1 MIAVGLLILAL
12 SGQPDPGATA
22 AQTAGAPSTGQPAA
36 AHAATTPSQDD
47 DKVICKTVPVTG
59 SRFGAVD
66 CMSKKDW
73 AAQAAAARE
82 FVNKATSGV
91 CTGSVCH

>member
-1 MIAVGLLILAL
+1 MIAVGLLLLAL
-12 SGQPDPGATA
+12 AGDPAPANTATPPPA
-22 AQTAGAPSTGQPAA
+22 AQSGAQTG
-36 AHAATTPSQDD
+36 AHATTTVASADD

-66 CMSKKDW
+66 CMTKKDW
-73 AAQAAAARE
+73 AAQAAAARD

-91 CTGSVCH
+91 CTGSICH